1 VGEAAQIAHLSA
13 LLMLGICP
21 TLLTT
26 TETTMSTKPLISVRL
41 EQELADRLK
50 DQAEKDRRTVSA
62 YCRNLIA
69 DALQSREER
78 PHAA

>member
-1 VGEAAQIAHLSA
+1 LLPLSDAAMVSS
-13 LLMLGICP
+13 
-21 TLLTT
+21 T
-26 TETTMSTKPLISVRL
+26 TETTMAKPLISVRL

-50 DQAEKDRRTVSA
+50 DRAEKDRRTVSS

-69 DALQSREER
+69 DALQKNREER

>member
-1 VGEAAQIAHLSA
+1 MA
-13 LLMLGICP
+13 
-21 TLLTT
+21 
-26 TETTMSTKPLISVRL
+26 KPLISIRL

-50 DQAEKDRRTVSA
+50 DQAEKDRRTVSS

-69 DALQSREER
+69 DALQNREER